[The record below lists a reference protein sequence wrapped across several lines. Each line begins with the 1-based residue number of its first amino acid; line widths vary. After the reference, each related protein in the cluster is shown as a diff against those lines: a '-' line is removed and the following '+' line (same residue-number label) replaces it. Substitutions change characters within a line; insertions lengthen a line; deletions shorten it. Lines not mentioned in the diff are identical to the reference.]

1 MARKRAPDQSTTE
14 AANNSTTSTE
24 TTDTSTTAVAE
35 PVTEPTPEQPQSFV
49 ERLGE
54 RRSRIAIPDPFGIAS
69 DFAAGVKLF
78 ESRQDRVMAIKF
90 DERPNQEVIDR
101 VKNAGYRWNPNDK
114 VWVHPVRF
122 ESARTTRIEAERL
135 YQEVRQ
141 MVRRDKGIE
150 SSPDIPF

>member
-1 MARKRAPDQSTTE
+1 MARKRTPNLPTTDVANTATTTE
-14 AANNSTTSTE
+14 S
-24 TTDTSTTAVAE
+24 TDTSTTAVAD
-35 PVTEPTPEQPQSFV
+35 PVPELTPEQTPSFV

-78 ESRQDRVMAIKF
+78 ESRQDRVMGIKF
-90 DERPNQEVIDR
+90 DEKPNQDVINK

-122 ESARTTRIEAERL
+122 ESERTTRIEAERL

>member
-1 MARKRAPDQSTTE
+1 MARKRTPNKPTTE
-14 AANNSTTSTE
+14 AA
-24 TTDTSTTAVAE
+24 DTSTTAVAE
-35 PVTEPTPEQPQSFV
+35 PAPDPFPEQKPTFV

-54 RRSRIAIPDPFGIAS
+54 RSNRITIPDPFGIAS

-78 ESRQDRVMAIKF
+78 ESRQDRMMAIKF
-90 DERPNQEVIDR
+90 DEKPSQEVIERLKDS
-101 VKNAGYRWNPNDK
+101 GYRWNPNDK

-141 MVRRDKGIE
+141 MIRQDKGIA
-150 SSPDIPF
+150 SSPEIPF

>member
-1 MARKRAPDQSTTE
+1 MARKRTPDLPTTE
-14 AANNSTTSTE
+14 AANNSTTTE
-24 TTDTSTTAVAE
+24 SADTSTTAVAD
-35 PVTEPTPEQPQSFV
+35 PVPEPTPEQTPSFV

-90 DERPNQEVIDR
+90 DEKPNQEVIDK

-114 VWVHPVRF
+114 VWVHPARF

-141 MVRRDKGIE
+141 MVRHDKGIE

>member
-1 MARKRAPDQSTTE
+1 MPRKRTPDLPTP
-14 AANNSTTSTE
+14 
-24 TTDTSTTAVAE
+24 D
-35 PVTEPTPEQPQSFV
+35 TEPSSATTVADPATEPPSEQTPSFV

-78 ESRQDRVMAIKF
+78 ENRQDRVMAIKF
-90 DERPNQEVIDR
+90 DDKPSQEVIDR
-101 VKNAGYRWNPNDK
+101 LKESGYRWNPNDK
-114 VWVHPVRF
+114 VWVHPVHF

-141 MVRRDKGIE
+141 MVRHDKGIE

>member
-1 MARKRAPDQSTTE
+1 MARKRTPDLPTTE
-14 AANNSTTSTE
+14 AANNSTTIE
-24 TTDTSTTAVAE
+24 AADTSATAVAD
-35 PVTEPTPEQPQSFV
+35 PVPEPTPEQTPSFV

-54 RRSRIAIPDPFGIAS
+54 RRSRITIPDPFGIAS

-90 DERPNQEVIDR
+90 DEKPNQEVIDK

-122 ESARTTRIEAERL
+122 ESARATRIEAERL

-141 MVRRDKGIE
+141 MIRRDKGIE
-150 SSPDIPF
+150 SSPDLPF

>member
-1 MARKRAPDQSTTE
+1 MPRKRTPDLPTSDTESSSATT
-14 AANNSTTSTE
+14 
-24 TTDTSTTAVAE
+24 VAD
-35 PVTEPTPEQPQSFV
+35 PVTEPQSEQPPSFV

-78 ESRQDRVMAIKF
+78 ENRQDRVMAIKF
-90 DERPNQEVIDR
+90 DEKPNQEVIDR
-101 VKNAGYRWNPNDK
+101 LKDSGYRWNPNDK
-114 VWVHPVRF
+114 VWVHPVHF

-141 MVRRDKGIE
+141 MVRHDKGII